1 MISQAKPSEGTAPAH
16 PESAGQSASG
26 NLVDLGYQP
35 DARSVLGPLT
45 KRTALL
51 IGIGCLPLL
60 LAFFWNL
67 WSKPAFRFYPVAVI
81 AGLWLLRRGWRTL
94 HDDLRPGSGRMV
106 IGWLGLAF
114 AALLV
119 STLLWTPWGGAVGTL
134 LAVAG
139 LIWWLGGWGLFRA
152 LLPGLLMLA
161 IVVRPPLGVGTSVLE
176 TLGTKLLKAASR
188 MLYEM
193 SVPHYI
199 SGTAIELPSL
209 KLSFSEITA
218 LTNIIPSVIAF
229 SLLYALWRRR
239 SVVRVVLGLLVVP
252 AFPVLLVSA
261 AIIAGIRLSLA
272 DHFDVFAGMRGV
284 AIQAGIFLVSAGLV
298 VSFDEFLTFLFAPVL
313 RSRSRPSQVVVRE
326 VSGPKLFPTSVGSQR
341 ATVLGTAFAVVGVVE
356 LVLGGLFY
364 ARMMGLNAPL
374 LSRLTPQSSFSLPT
388 QIGQWKQADS
398 APIFLP
404 DLPTEPTQLR
414 VWYFEAADLAVAV
427 TLDYPQRGFVN
438 PVSQYQS
445 LGWTVWRQ
453 TPRGGSAADTPSGM
467 EAEMQRNWVQ
477 VGVLW
482 VGACDESGRWQ
493 PMPGTKPVLFE
504 RFKPRVSEPVAAR
517 IQLLSCGREAMT
529 AEDRSKVAELFQ
541 VVGRDLST
549 QIKSQLKT
557 P

>member
-1 MISQAKPSEGTAPAH
+1 MPEN
-16 PESAGQSASG
+16 PESTGQSASS

-51 IGIGCLPLL
+51 IGVGCLPLL
-60 LAFFWNL
+60 LAFLWNL
-67 WSKPAFRFYPVAVI
+67 WSKPAFRFYPVALI
-81 AGLWLLRRGWRTL
+81 AGLWLMRRGWRTL
-94 HDDLRPGSGRMV
+94 HEDLRPGSSRMV
-106 IGWLGLAF
+106 LGWLGFAF

-119 STLLWTPWGGAVGTL
+119 STLLWTPWGGAVATL
-134 LAVAG
+134 LALAG
-139 LIWWLGGWGLFRA
+139 LIWWLGGWGLFRT

-161 IVVRPPLGVGTSVLE
+161 IVVRPPLGVGMSLLE
-176 TLGTKLLKAASR
+176 TFGTKLLKAASR

-199 SGTAIELPSL
+199 SGTAIELPGL
-209 KLSFSEITA
+209 KLGFPEITA

-239 SVVRVVLGLLVVP
+239 SVVRVVLGLLVAP

-326 VSGPKLFPTSVGSQR
+326 VSGPKLFPASVGSQR

-404 DLPTEPTQLR
+404 DLPAEPTQLR

-482 VGACDESGRWQ
+482 VGACDEAGRWQ
-493 PMPGTKPVLFE
+493 PMPGRKPVLFE